1 MRRCKQ
7 TQSRIKSRVEC
18 GTLFRDS
25 AAGFKILVKGRFMN
39 RRSFLKVTGLGAVSL
54 AWPAHLLTAQEQKDR
69 ILDEVDTRIEK
80 HRMGSAALRFLGPDG
95 KSLQSGLAVRI
106 EQKRHKFLFG
116 CNIFKLNRC
125 RTADDNTAYAERFA
139 ALLNFATLPFYWWN
153 YERRRGRPD
162 DDRTGEIVRWCKAHN
177 ITTKGHPLAWNYAQP
192 PWLPKNPEEAMRL
205 QLDRIE
211 RCARRFKNEI
221 DIWDVVNEATH
232 YDRPG
237 CKERAPIL
245 TEAIGKMGV
254 GAYVREAFK
263 SARKANPKATLLI
276 NDYRTDSSYVEK
288 VISELVDDSGQ
299 PLYDVIGIQSHMHGG
314 YWGAQKAWEVC
325 ERFAK
330 FGKPL
335 HFTETT
341 LVSGEQGWE
350 LRQKRKDPDFRWVST
365 SEGEKRQ
372 ARQVAEFYRVLFSH
386 PAVEAITWW
395 DFTDQNAWQR
405 APAGL
410 VRDDMSP
417 KPAYEELEKLIKGK
431 WWTQAETTVTA
442 GGNTS
447 FRGYLGQYEVN
458 TRFEGRK
465 LTGTFQLDKSKKK
478 TIEVRLY

>member
-1 MRRCKQ
+1 
-7 TQSRIKSRVEC
+7 
-18 GTLFRDS
+18 
-25 AAGFKILVKGRFMN
+25 MN
-39 RRSFLKVTGLGAVSL
+39 RRTFIKVTGLGAVSL
-54 AWPAHLLTAQEQKDR
+54 ALPAHLLTAQEQKDR

-80 HRMGSAALRFLGPDG
+80 YRKGNVALKLFGPDG
-95 KSLQSGLAVRI
+95 KPLQSGLAVKI
-106 EQKRHKFLFG
+106 EQKQHKFLFG

-125 RTADDNTAYAERFA
+125 RTPEDNAAYAERLA
-139 ALLNFATLPFYWWN
+139 ALLNFATLPFYWWS
-153 YERRRGRPD
+153 YERWRGRPD
-162 DDRTGEIVRWCKAHN
+162 DDRTDEIVRWCKAQN

-192 PWLPKNPEEAMRL
+192 RWLPKDPEEAMQL
-205 QLDRIE
+205 QLKRVE
-211 RCARRFKNEI
+211 RCVRRFKNEI

-232 YDRPG
+232 YDRLR

-245 TEAIGKMGV
+245 TEAISKMGV

-263 SARKANPKATLLI
+263 SARKANSEAILLI
-276 NDYRTDSSYVEK
+276 NDYRTDPSYAEK

-341 LVSGEQGWE
+341 VVSGPRKKSGWTTT
-350 LRQKRKDPDFRWVST
+350 PD
-365 SEGEKRQ
+365 GEKRQ
-372 ARQVAEFYRVLFSH
+372 TQQVAEFYRVLFSH

-417 KPAYEELEKLIKGK
+417 KPAYEELKRLIKGK
-431 WWTQAETTVTA
+431 WWTQTETPISD
-442 GGNTS
+442 GGQAR
-447 FRGYLGQYEVN
+447 FRGFLGQYEVAASID
-458 TRFEGRK
+458 GRK
-465 LTGTFQLDKSKKK
+465 LTGIFRLDKTKKQ
-478 TIEVRLY
+478 TIDVRLKRVGL

>member
-1 MRRCKQ
+1 
-7 TQSRIKSRVEC
+7 
-18 GTLFRDS
+18 
-25 AAGFKILVKGRFMN
+25 MN

-54 AWPAHLLTAQEQKDR
+54 ALTARLLTAQEQKNR

-80 HRMGSAALRFLGPDG
+80 YRMGSAALRLLGPNG
-95 KSLQSGLAVRI
+95 KSLKSGLAVKI
-106 EQKRHKFLFG
+106 EQKQHKFLFG

-125 RTADDNTAYAERFA
+125 RTADDNAAYAERFA

-153 YERRRGRPD
+153 YERRQGQPD
-162 DDRTGEIVRWCKAHN
+162 DARTEEIVRWCKAQI

-192 PWLPKNPEEAMRL
+192 PWLPKNPDSAMRL
-205 QLDRIE
+205 QLKRVE
-211 RCARRFKNEI
+211 RCVRRFKNEI

-254 GAYVREAFK
+254 GAYVRESFK
-263 SARKANPKATLLI
+263 RARKANPKATLLI
-276 NDYRTDSSYVEK
+276 NDYRTDPSYAEK
-288 VISELVDDSGQ
+288 VISQLIDDSGQ

-325 ERFAK
+325 ERFAR

-350 LRQKRKDPDFRWVST
+350 LRQKRKDPNFRWLST

-372 ARQVAEFYRVLFSH
+372 AGQVAEFYRVLFSH

-410 VRDDMSP
+410 VGDDMSP
-417 KPAYEELEKLIKGK
+417 KPAYEQLERLIKGK
-431 WWTQAETTVTA
+431 WWTKTETKVAA
-442 GGNTS
+442 GGQAR
-447 FRGYLGQYEVN
+447 FRGFLGQYEVAV
-458 TRFEGRK
+458 RIGSRK
-465 LTGTFQLDKSKKK
+465 LTGTFQLDKAAKQ
-478 TIEVRLY
+478 TIDVRLKRVGL

>member
-1 MRRCKQ
+1 M
-7 TQSRIKSRVEC
+7 
-18 GTLFRDS
+18 LFRDL
-25 AAGFKILVKGRFMN
+25 AAGFKISVKGRFMN
-39 RRSFLKVTGLGAVSL
+39 RRSFLKVTGLSAASL
-54 AWPAHLLTAQEQKDR
+54 ALPRPLLAAAEQR
-69 ILDEVDTRIEK
+69 ENILSQVDTRIEK
-80 HRMGSAALRFLGPDG
+80 YRMGSAALRLLGPNG
-95 KSLQSGLAVRI
+95 KSLKSGSIVSI

-125 RTADDNTAYAERFA
+125 RTAEDNAAYAERFA

-162 DDRTGEIVRWCKAHN
+162 DDRTEEIVRWCKAHN

-192 PWLPKNPEEAMRL
+192 PWLPNDPDSAMQL
-205 QLDRIE
+205 QLKRIE
-211 RCARRFKNEI
+211 RCVQCFKNKV

-245 TEAIGKMGV
+245 TEAIRKMSV
-254 GAYVREAFK
+254 GAYVRESFK

-276 NDYRTDSSYVEK
+276 NDYRTDPSYAKK
-288 VISELVDDSGQ
+288 VISQLVDDSGQ
-299 PLYDVIGIQSHMHGG
+299 PLYNVIGIQSHMHGG
-314 YWGAQKAWEVC
+314 SWGAQKAWEVC

-350 LRQKRKDPDFRWVST
+350 LRQKRKDPNFRWVST

-372 ARQVAEFYRVLFSH
+372 AEQVAEFYRVLFSH

-410 VRDDMSP
+410 VRDDMTP

-431 WWTQAETTVTA
+431 WWTQAETTVAA

-447 FRGYLGQYEVN
+447 FHGYLGQYEVS
-458 TRFEGRK
+458 TCIDGRK
-465 LTGTFQLDKSKKK
+465 LTGTFQLDKTKKQ
-478 TIEVRLY
+478 TIDVRLKRVGL

>member
-1 MRRCKQ
+1 
-7 TQSRIKSRVEC
+7 
-18 GTLFRDS
+18 
-25 AAGFKILVKGRFMN
+25 MN
-39 RRSFLKVTGLGAVSL
+39 RRSFLKATGFGAASL
-54 AWPAHLLTAQEQKDR
+54 VLPTSLLIAQEQKDR

-80 HRMGSAALRFLGPDG
+80 YRMGSVVLSLLGPNG
-95 KSLQSGLAVRI
+95 KSLKNGSTIRI
-106 EQKRHKFLFG
+106 NQKRHKFLFG
-116 CNIFKLNRC
+116 CNIFKLNKC
-125 RTADDNTAYAERFA
+125 RTADDNAAYAERFA

-153 YERRRGRPD
+153 YERQRGKPD
-162 DDRTGEIVRWCKAHN
+162 DVRTEEIVRWCKAHN
-177 ITTKGHPLAWNYAQP
+177 VTTKGHPLAWNYAQP
-192 PWLPKNPEEAMRL
+192 PWLPKDPDSAMRL
-205 QLDRIE
+205 QFDRIE
-211 RCARRFKNEI
+211 RCVRRFKNEI

-245 TEAIGKMGV
+245 TEAIRKMGV
-254 GAYVREAFK
+254 GAYVREAFNR
-263 SARKANPKATLLI
+263 ARKANPEATLLI
-276 NDYRTDSSYVEK
+276 NDYRTDPSYAEK
-288 VISELVDDSGQ
+288 VISQLVDDSGQ

-350 LRQKRKDPDFRWVST
+350 LRQKRKDPSFRWVST

-372 ARQVAEFYRVLFSH
+372 AEQVTELYRVLFSH

-410 VRDDMSP
+410 VRDDMTP

-431 WWTQAETTVTA
+431 WWTQTETTIKAAGTA
-442 GGNTS
+442 R
-447 FRGYLGQYEVN
+447 FRGFLGQYEV
-458 TRFEGRK
+458 TARIGSRK
-465 LTGTFQLDKSKKK
+465 LTGTFRLDKSEKK
-478 TIEVRLY
+478 TIEVQLG